1 MNCHKVWNYLEFFRI
16 FWNFLED
23 VFGDAQIP
31 YPKREY
37 LTDEEKP
44 KKTKTQKPLADDNP
58 TQPKRP
64 RLDNNASGRVR
75 SS

>member
-1 MNCHKVWNYLEFFRI
+1 M
-16 FWNFLED
+16 
-23 VFGDAQIP
+23 FGDAQIP

-44 KKTKTQKPLADDNP
+44 KKTKTQKPLPDDNP

-75 SS
+75 FLILKNFIKFNF